1 MKTKILKIL
10 RNADGFVSGQAI
22 CESLGVSRTAVWKVI
37 NQLKEEGYEFDA
49 VSNKGYRIVNYPD
62 ILTKS
67 EIESQLDK
75 NDIIKKIV
83 FFDETDSTNNR
94 AKKAAE
100 EGEESGTLFITEC
113 QTGGRGRRGR
123 NWVSPPGS
131 GIWMTLLIRP
141 DIRPDEASM
150 LTIVA
155 AMAVSSAITKV
166 TKYDAKAILSDEK
179 DISFADN
186 KIEQCKIKWP
196 NDIVLDKKK
205 ICGILTEM
213 SAELDCIHYVVIGIG
228 INVNT
233 TEFADEIKETASSL
247 FVETGKNIKRSRI
260 VALFAEEFT
269 KYYQK
274 FLNTGDLSGL
284 VQDYNEMLINA
295 GRQVRICDTKEE
307 FTGVAAGIDSH
318 GELLVTKEDGTQ
330 AVISAGEVSVRGLYG
345 YV

>member
-123 NWVSPPGS
+123 N
-131 GIWMTLLIRP
+131 
-141 DIRPDEASM
+141 
-150 LTIVA
+150 
-155 AMAVSSAITKV
+155 
-166 TKYDAKAILSDEK
+166 
-179 DISFADN
+179 
-186 KIEQCKIKWP
+186 
-196 NDIVLDKKK
+196 
-205 ICGILTEM
+205 
-213 SAELDCIHYVVIGIG
+213 
-228 INVNT
+228 
-233 TEFADEIKETASSL
+233 
-247 FVETGKNIKRSRI
+247 
-260 VALFAEEFT
+260 
-269 KYYQK
+269 
-274 FLNTGDLSGL
+274 
-284 VQDYNEMLINA
+284 
-295 GRQVRICDTKEE
+295 
-307 FTGVAAGIDSH
+307 
-318 GELLVTKEDGTQ
+318 
-330 AVISAGEVSVRGLYG
+330 
-345 YV
+345 

>member
-131 GIWMTLLIRP
+131 GIWMTLLLRP
-141 DIRPDEASM
+141 QINPANASM

-155 AMAVSSAITKV
+155 AMAVTMAIRRAVAETG
-166 TKYDAKAILSDEK
+166 
-179 DISFADN
+179 ADV
-186 KIEQCKIKWP
+186 ECHIKWP
-196 NDIVLDKKK
+196 NDVVINKKK
-205 ICGILTEM
+205 VCGILTEM

-295 GRQVRICDTKEE
+295 GRQVRICDAKEE